1 MAKANTALRVRKK
14 VRKTISEGIVH
25 LLIILSLLLPI
36 AKGMRYLG
44 LLLVV
49 PVLKVRAKVHHS
61 LLKSQQKQLVK
72 LPKSMVLRI

>member
-1 MAKANTALRVRKK
+1 MYVKK
-14 VRKTISEGIVH
+14 YARLLVKVLCMFMH

-36 AKGMRYLG
+36 AKGMHYLG